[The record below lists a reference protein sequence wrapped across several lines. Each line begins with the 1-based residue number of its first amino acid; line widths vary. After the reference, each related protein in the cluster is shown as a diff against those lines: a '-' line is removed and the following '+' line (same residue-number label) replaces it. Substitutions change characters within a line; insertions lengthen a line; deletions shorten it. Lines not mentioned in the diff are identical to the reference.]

1 MLGVAL
7 SDLTGQIKK
16 PRWAAG
22 QTQGSIFTKVYHK
35 AEVQSMNELDD
46 LTLIMQ
52 GKAGDTDATNALWE
66 RHQNF
71 IRQQMA
77 KIYAKNKGLAD
88 RVGID
93 RDDLIV
99 EGWFSVRDA
108 VRRYDP
114 GKRMAFLTVLGWSI
128 RATATKVLT
137 TSRGKLLRDEN
148 GTQTR
153 VPADPLNY
161 ALSSDLPLEDDTDNT
176 IADVYADPTVNLE
189 QDFENEQNRRAVM
202 AALYSLKP
210 NHRSILEQRYRYNRT
225 LQEIAD
231 DRGVSRQSVNVQE
244 KAALKNFKKA
254 LNIETLNRLE

>member
-1 MLGVAL
+1 
-7 SDLTGQIKK
+7 
-16 PRWAAG
+16 
-22 QTQGSIFTKVYHK
+22 
-35 AEVQSMNELDD
+35 MNELDD

-52 GKAGDTDATNALWE
+52 GKAGDTAAINALWE

-114 GKRMAFLTVLGWSI
+114 DKRMAFLTVLGWSI

-148 GTQTR
+148 GKQTR
-153 VPADPLNY
+153 VPADPLYY

-189 QDFENEQNRRAVM
+189 LDFENEQNRRAVLV
-202 AALYSLKP
+202 ALDTLKP
-210 NHRSILEQRYRYNRT
+210 QHRSILEQRYCYNRT

-231 DRGVSRQSVNVQE
+231 DRRVSRQCVNAQE

-254 LNIETLNRLE
+254 LNMETLCYGP

>member
-1 MLGVAL
+1 
-7 SDLTGQIKK
+7 
-16 PRWAAG
+16 
-22 QTQGSIFTKVYHK
+22 
-35 AEVQSMNELDD
+35 MNELDD

-52 GKAGDTDATNALWE
+52 GKAGDTAAVNELWA

-93 RDDLIV
+93 RDDLIT

-114 GKRMAFLTVLGWSI
+114 SKRMAFLTVLGWSI
-128 RATATKVLT
+128 KATATKVLT

-148 GTQTR
+148 GKQTR

-189 QDFENEQNRRAVM
+189 LDFENEQNRRAVM

-231 DRGVSRQSVNVQE
+231 DRGVSRQCVNIQE

>member
-7 SDLTGQIKK
+7 SDLTGQIKN

-35 AEVQSMNELDD
+35 AEVQSMNEPDD

-52 GKAGDTDATNALWE
+52 GKAGDTAATNALWE

-99 EGWFSVRDA
+99 EGWFAVRDA

-114 GKRMAFLTVLGWSI
+114 SKRMAFLTVLGWSI

-148 GTQTR
+148 GKQTR

-202 AALYSLKP
+202 AALYSLKS
-210 NHRSILEQRYRYNRT
+210 NHRRILEQRYRYNRT

-231 DRGVSRQSVNVQE
+231 DRGVSRQSVNIQE

-254 LNIETLNRLE
+254 LNIEALNRLE